1 MLWQLRVRANTLPMT
16 TLCWI
21 IGLLGAFI
29 CVLNFSLS
37 ARRYPIH
44 NLLGDTRENYKYV
57 SGFPVVGSIFVL
69 ALLVPLSNHPLA
81 MLCVGVLAL
90 IDTGGIHWCLLA
102 LVRGMSKQ
110 GRLP

>member
-1 MLWQLRVRANTLPMT
+1 MT

-21 IGLLGAFI
+21 IGLHGAFI

-37 ARRYPIH
+37 VLRYPIH
-44 NLLGDTRENYKYV
+44 KLLGGTRENYKHF
-57 SGFPVVGSIFVL
+57 SGFPLVGSICVL
-69 ALLVPLSNHPLA
+69 ALLVPLSKHLFA
-81 MLCVGVLAL
+81 MLCVGMLAL
-90 IDTGGIHWCLLA
+90 LDTGGIHWFLLA